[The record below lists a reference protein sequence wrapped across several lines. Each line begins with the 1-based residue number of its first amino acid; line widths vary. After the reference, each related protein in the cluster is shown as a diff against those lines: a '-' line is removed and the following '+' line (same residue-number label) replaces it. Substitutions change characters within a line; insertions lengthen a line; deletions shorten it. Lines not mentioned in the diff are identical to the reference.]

1 MSRRIARKISKEW
14 TAFDLDERKRRPRY
28 TRDQPGRALFR
39 LGSRVGGIGKYAP
52 GPWKFGR
59 HYSAKLKKKEAPNV

>member
-1 MSRRIARKISKEW
+1 MNRRIARKISKEW

-28 TRDQPGRALFR
+28 TRDQLGRAIRR
-39 LGSRVGGIGKYAP
+39 LRWGGCNGRYRP
-52 GPWKFGR
+52 GPWPFGR